1 MRRAQMNHLPAW
13 AMTSDA
19 SPSSTPEEAGT
30 SAPESTYRYSRF
42 YRISA
47 FAQSGVAGLLAI
59 MALWE
64 VFSGSGL
71 LNWLWA
77 AGLLLLALQGGYE
90 SVRTLLSV
98 FYLTGDRLRQERP
111 FHADKDIPLGEVRRM
126 FIGRRSV
133 EICVSPGPEPDLEFV
148 ERWLEGGDELIG
160 KLARRLPPD
169 AEIDHPSGELAGRL
183 AGRT

>member
-1 MRRAQMNHLPAW
+1 
-13 AMTSDA
+13 MTSDA
-19 SPSSTPEEAGT
+19 SQSSSTSPSSSTSQSSAPEEAGT

-90 SVRTLLSV
+90 PVRTLLSV
-98 FYLTGDRLRQERP
+98 FYLTEDRLRKERP

-126 FIGRRSV
+126 FIGGRSV
-133 EICVSPGPEPDLEFV
+133 KIFVSPGTQPDLEFG
-148 ERWLEGGDELIG
+148 RWLEGSEELIG
-160 KLARRLPPD
+160 KLARRLPAG
-169 AEIDHPSGELAGRL
+169 AEIECPSGELASRL